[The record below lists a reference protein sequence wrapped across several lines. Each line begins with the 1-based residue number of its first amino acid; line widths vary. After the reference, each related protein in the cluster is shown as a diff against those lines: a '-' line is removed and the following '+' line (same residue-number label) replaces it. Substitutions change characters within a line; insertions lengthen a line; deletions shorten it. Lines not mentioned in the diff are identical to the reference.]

1 MCILSLVRSSLLTA
15 LRRGSHRSSEAPW
28 RKGRSAS
35 QPAREEWRCC
45 GSTVIR
51 QARPSS
57 DSPSHVWPA
66 PTVRNLPARPLEA
79 QFLRQSNRCTATWRS
94 TGTSVVSV
102 TTEKMELAGLEPSD
116 QRDYALAAPG
126 ERVWRVQGVV
136 GTMNVPLMTSSRRER
151 AGRARSLLVGAL
163 PGAQT
168 RGARGAPQC
177 WASSH
182 VVSWLDAH
190 A

>member
-1 MCILSLVRSSLLTA
+1 MCILFSRRVFVIDRTEARISSVERSSVA
-15 LRRGSHRSSEAPW
+15 QRSLCLE
-28 RKGRSAS
+28 
-35 QPAREEWRCC
+35 AREGEWRCC

-66 PTVRNLPARPLEA
+66 PTGRNLPARPLEA

-163 PGAQT
+163 PGAPAT
-168 RGARGAPQC
+168 LYGRPAISRSPTM
-177 WASSH
+177 
-182 VVSWLDAH
+182 
-190 A
+190 

>member
-1 MCILSLVRSSLLTA
+1 MCILSPVRSSLLTA

-45 GSTVIR
+45 GSTAIR

-66 PTVRNLPARPLEA
+66 PTVRNLPAGPLEA

-94 TGTSVVSV
+94 TGTSVISV

-126 ERVWRVQGVV
+126 ERVLAS
-136 GTMNVPLMTSSRRER
+136 P
-151 AGRARSLLVGAL
+151 GRCGDHEC
-163 PGAQT
+163 PI
-168 RGARGAPQC
+168 
-177 WASSH
+177 
-182 VVSWLDAH
+182 
-190 A
+190 